1 MDPEPI
7 RVVVRVARVLE
18 EIGIP
23 YLVGGSYASSQ
34 YGLPRTTQD
43 VDLVVD
49 LRQKHVPPLVRAL
62 QGEFY
67 IDESM
72 IRQAIR
78 HRTSFNVIHFQ
89 AGYKIDVFIAETSPW
104 ARQEMARRRVETIG
118 TERAALYFCSPE
130 DVILHKLDWFRK
142 GGGVSDRQWSDV
154 RGVLEV
160 QAALLD
166 ASYLRE
172 WAGVLGL
179 TDLLERA
186 LREAEVKL

>member
-7 RVVVRVARVLE
+7 GVVVRVAQALE
-18 EIGIP
+18 DLGIP

-34 YGLPRTTQD
+34 YGLPRTTQV

-49 LRQKHVPPLVRAL
+49 LRQKHVLPLVRAL

-67 IDESM
+67 IDENM

-89 AGYKIDVFIAETSPW
+89 AGYKIDVFIAETTPW
-104 ARQEMARRRVETIG
+104 ARQEMARRRVEKIG
-118 TERAALYFCSPE
+118 TESAPLYFCSPE